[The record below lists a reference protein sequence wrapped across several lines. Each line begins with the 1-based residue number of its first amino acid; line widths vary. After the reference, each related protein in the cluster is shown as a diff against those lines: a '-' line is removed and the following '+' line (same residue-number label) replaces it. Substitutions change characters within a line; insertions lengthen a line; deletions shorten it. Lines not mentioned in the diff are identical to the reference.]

1 MGEMRKQLCTFRVDN
16 LLCGIEV
23 ERVQEVVRYREMT
36 TVPLSPPEVLGLINL
51 RGQIVTAIDLRR
63 RMGLEDR
70 TDGKPPM
77 NIVARGND
85 GLISLQV
92 DEILDVLDIDENAC
106 EGPPEPLDPFIKT
119 LVKKVY
125 KLETGLLMVLD
136 ADKVFDVTEGADVV

>member
-1 MGEMRKQLCTFRVDN
+1 MGDMRKQLCTFRVDN

-36 TVPLSPPEVLGLINL
+36 TVPLCRPEVLGLINL

-77 NIVARGND
+77 NIIARGND

-92 DEILDVLDIDENAC
+92 DEIIDVLDIDETAC

-119 LVKKVY
+119 LVKRVY
-125 KLETGLLMVLD
+125 KLETELLMVLD
-136 ADKVFDVTEGADVV
+136 ADKVFDVAESADMV